1 MVFLC
6 FSVNDR
12 IPLVNDFY
20 HFLTNFGIDVWYD
33 RRNTFLG
40 DNRRE
45 KNICCG
51 VENPNIKYAV
61 IFYSE
66 NFKKGN
72 ICLEEFEILVT
83 RYYKDE
89 VFLFP
94 VFISNVPDTIDQK
107 FQLCKSLVYKLIHD
121 QTDFHALALHIIAKI
136 TDDEIINAKFK
147 SIRDIERDYNDKA
160 SVYYKL
166 VIEYQNIKKT
176 NFNMRIALLFSIY
189 LIISNEHNINFFHNK
204 TMNFIYH
211 QNCLDLLIDEKR
223 ELQIMENIICYIFSN
238 L

>member
-1 MVFLC
+1 M
-6 FSVNDR
+6 
-12 IPLVNDFY
+12 
-20 HFLTNFGIDVWYD
+20 
-33 RRNTFLG
+33 
-40 DNRRE
+40 
-45 KNICCG
+45 
-51 VENPNIKYAV
+51 
-61 IFYSE
+61 
-66 NFKKGN
+66 
-72 ICLEEFEILVT
+72 
-83 RYYKDE
+83 
-89 VFLFP
+89 FLFP